1 MKIKMMMRS
10 NNLSVDFILNEILK
24 RKQYLSI
31 LKEVLPQ
38 KISDKNIKD
47 LFQEIINIGEEIK
60 REVEYDIYFDG
71 ASSGNPGPSSV
82 GVVIKYKENII
93 ESFSKYI
100 GFATNNQAEYI
111 ACIEALQFAKKCGY
125 KRINIYSDSE
135 LLIKQLQGEYKIKN
149 QTLYGYYRE
158 IMEIKEGFTRMN
170 LQYIPR
176 EQNKDA
182 DKLAKSAIEL
192 YYKDERKDR

>member
-1 MKIKMMMRS
+1 MS
-10 NNLSVDFILNEILK
+10 NSLS
-24 RKQYLSI
+24 
-31 LKEVLPQ
+31 
-38 KISDKNIKD
+38 
-47 LFQEIINIGEEIK
+47 
-60 REVEYDIYFDG
+60 
-71 ASSGNPGPSSV
+71 
-82 GVVIKYKENII
+82 
-93 ESFSKYI
+93 
-100 GFATNNQAEYI
+100 
-111 ACIEALQFAKKCGY
+111 
-125 KRINIYSDSE
+125 
-135 LLIKQLQGEYKIKN
+135 EYKIKN